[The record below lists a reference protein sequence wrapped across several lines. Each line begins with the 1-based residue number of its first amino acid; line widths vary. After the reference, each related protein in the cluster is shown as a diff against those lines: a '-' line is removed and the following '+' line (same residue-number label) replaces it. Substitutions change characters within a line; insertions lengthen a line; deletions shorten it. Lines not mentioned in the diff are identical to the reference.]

1 MASLNLSTV
10 PGDEEDLP
18 ERFSSSTLPVR
29 WNLFT
34 RSLIVI
40 LVGPSLRNFQ
50 EKSSRTGSYVNPRR
64 RAQTIA
70 VLSSIVYIKP
80 IYLKKI
86 QFISYFN
93 EMNREILDHPVFV
106 FKTLCTRF

>member
-10 PGDEEDLP
+10 PGDEEGLP

-40 LVGPSLRNFQ
+40 LVGPSLRLHRHVRPQ
-50 EKSSRTGSYVNPRR
+50 R

-70 VLSSIVYIKP
+70 LISSIEYIKL

-86 QFISYFN
+86 QLISYFN
-93 EMNREILDHPVFV
+93 EIKRDF
-106 FKTLCTRF
+106 